1 MWKIKIISSKE
12 NLLKSIDSIEVD
24 VIFTNGEVEIPKT
37 YKLWVDEIE
46 TVTSDTII
54 KQIVTDR
61 DRLNKMEEIKLV
73 LIDQLN
79 KELWRF

>member
-79 KELWRF
+79 KEL